1 MAGILAE
8 DGVQYAAVYRL
19 PFACDIFH
27 DAYLWKFVPSVF
39 LDSYL
44 HPLEIAAQEYAANST
59 LCMMMCALWL
69 PLLFVGTIHV
79 INRSDLEGGM
89 R

>member
-39 LDSYL
+39 LDSVFLSASAGNCCTGIFSEQY
-44 HPLEIAAQEYAANST
+44 PVYDDVCAVAAAFICRDHT
-59 LCMMMCALWL
+59 
-69 PLLFVGTIHV
+69 
-79 INRSDLEGGM
+79 RD
-89 R
+89 